1 MFTFVFT
8 YVNYNYYICNMNIND
23 RFTKILEYSGFTASE
38 FADEIDVQRSSISH
52 IISGRNKP
60 SLEFIVK
67 IKNRFPEISWDWI
80 ILGQGE
86 MLQNNSALSTS
97 ESKINLEEEN
107 SSPDLF
113 TLIDEDY
120 KNEIFI
126 QENLQ
131 KETPRESNTSFPTP
145 KKEKISDSQRL
156 EVQEDISEVQNIVNQ
171 SITNSPAENKIK
183 RIVFFYENGKF
194 EAFEP

>member
-1 MFTFVFT
+1 ME
-8 YVNYNYYICNMNIND
+8 INE
-23 RFTKILEYSGFTASE
+23 RITKILEYSGLSASE
-38 FADEIDVQRSSISH
+38 FADEIEVQRSSISH
-52 IISGRNKP
+52 IMSGRNKP
-60 SLEFIVK
+60 SLEFVTK
-67 IKNRFPEISWDWI
+67 IKNKFPELSWDWI
-80 ILGQGE
+80 IFGTGE
-86 MLQNNSALSTS
+86 MQQTVSPLTS
-97 ESKINLEEEN
+97 ISNFEKQEEN

-131 KETPRESNTSFPTP
+131 NEASRELNISFPSP
-145 KKEKISDSQRL
+145 RKEILNDSQRL
-156 EVQEDISEVQNIVNQ
+156 DIQENTPKEQSTVNEKLTSENTE
-171 SITNSPAENKIK
+171 SKIK

>member
-1 MFTFVFT
+1 MFTIVFT

-60 SLEFIVK
+60 SLEFVTK
-67 IKNRFPEISWDWI
+67 IKNRFPELSWDWI

-86 MLQNNSALSTS
+86 MLQNDSALSTS

-145 KKEKISDSQRL
+145 NKEKISDSQRL

-171 SITNSPAENKIK
+171 SITNSPTENKIK

>member
-67 IKNRFPEISWDWI
+67 IKNRFPEINWDWI

-131 KETPRESNTSFPTP
+131 KETPREFNTPFPTP

-171 SITNSPAENKIK
+171 SITNLPTENKIK

>member
-1 MFTFVFT
+1 ME
-8 YVNYNYYICNMNIND
+8 INK
-23 RFTKILEYSGFTASE
+23 RITKILEYSGFSASE

-60 SLEFIVK
+60 SLEFVTK
-67 IKNRFPEISWDWI
+67 IKNRFLELSWDWI
-80 ILGQGE
+80 IMGTGE
-86 MLQNNSALSTS
+86 MLQTNSPSPVFQQ
-97 ESKINLEEEN
+97 IEET

-120 KNEIFI
+120 KNEIFV

-131 KETPRESNTSFPTP
+131 NETLRELNKSFPSP
-145 KKEKISDSQRL
+145 RKENLNDSQRL
-156 EVQEDISEVQNIVNQ
+156 EGKGNISDIQNTENELV
-171 SITNSPAENKIK
+171 TKNSNEIKIK

>member
-1 MFTFVFT
+1 ME
-8 YVNYNYYICNMNIND
+8 INE
-23 RFTKILEYSGFTASE
+23 RITKILEYSGLSASE

-52 IISGRNKP
+52 IMSGRNKP
-60 SLEFIVK
+60 SLEFVTKVK
-67 IKNRFPEISWDWI
+67 TKFPELSWNWI
-80 ILGQGE
+80 ILGTGE
-86 MLQNNSALSTS
+86 MKESSTPLPFS
-97 ESKINLEEEN
+97 EKEEN

-131 KETPRESNTSFPTP
+131 KETPRESNTPFPTP

-171 SITNSPAENKIK
+171 SITNSPTENKIK

>member
-80 ILGQGE
+80 ILGQGG

-131 KETPRESNTSFPTP
+131 KETTRESNTPFPTP

-171 SITNSPAENKIK
+171 SITNSPTENKIK